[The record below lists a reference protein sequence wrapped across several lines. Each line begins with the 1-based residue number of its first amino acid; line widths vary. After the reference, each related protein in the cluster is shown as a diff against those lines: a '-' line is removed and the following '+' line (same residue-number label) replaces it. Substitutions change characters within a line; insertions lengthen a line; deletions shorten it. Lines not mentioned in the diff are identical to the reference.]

1 MPQFI
6 FGGIAGFLLA
16 SLLWALYIA
25 FFRDEA
31 TALGMRFRRWVRRKL
46 NLR

>member
-1 MPQFI
+1 VNFVLGAI
-6 FGGIAGFLLA
+6 VGFVFG

-31 TALGMRFRRWVRRKL
+31 TAFGMRFRRWIRKKF
-46 NLR
+46 NLS